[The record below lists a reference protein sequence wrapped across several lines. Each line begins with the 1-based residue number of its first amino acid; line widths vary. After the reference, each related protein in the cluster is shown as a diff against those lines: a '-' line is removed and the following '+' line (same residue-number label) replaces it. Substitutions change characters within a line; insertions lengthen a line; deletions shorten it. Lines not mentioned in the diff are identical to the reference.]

1 MSNIKQIFHHFYKK
15 LIKKLTDVKIQKG
28 SEDRFSREKIKIL
41 FKEKVSGCLDM
52 IIWELEKYM

>member
-1 MSNIKQIFHHFYKK
+1 MSNLKTAFSSCFIYD

-41 FKEKVSGCLDM
+41 LKEKVGGCLDM
-52 IIWELEKYM
+52 IIWE